1 MLLPAGTMAG
11 PYRVESPLGSGGMGE
26 VYRARDTRLNRDV
39 ALKLLLGAAADAD
52 RQRRFEQEARAVA
65 ALNHP
70 NILAVYD
77 LGVLPAANGSDPRP
91 YLVTELLEGQSLRQR
106 LQAGTLPPRKVAEY
120 GAAIAAGLAAA
131 HACGIIH
138 RDLKPENIFLTRDDR
153 VKILDF
159 GLAKAA
165 PLASESATP
174 DGYSASTAPTLA
186 AATQPGTVLG
196 TVGYMAPE
204 QARGQAADAR
214 SDVFSLGAVLYEMA
228 AGHRAFQ
235 RDSAV
240 ETLNA
245 IIRDEPPELA
255 ASGRDLPPALARI
268 IERCLEKDPARRL
281 QSAQDLAFALE
292 NISGATASSR
302 AAIPSAA
309 PPPSRRW
316 RWRWRWWITP
326 VAAAI
331 AIAVTWGLMRG
342 PAAAPPPVYTQL
354 TYRRGLINNARF
366 EPHDAGI
373 VYSAEWAGAPPQIF
387 EIRTGQQ
394 QPRALGISGAL
405 AAVSASDQL
414 AVIQHCHP
422 DEFTGCR
429 GTLAIASGLTAR
441 PVATNASAAAW
452 SPGGQLAT
460 VRAAGTHDQ
469 IEYPLGHVL
478 WRAPFGA
485 WISAPR
491 FSPNGHWIAFILHPE
506 SISDAGGVDLIAA
519 AGGQPRVLAH
529 GFNSIHGLAWSAGG
543 HSILTAASFRSAQS
557 DTIRAIAL
565 DGRADLAIARFPS
578 MVQLNDLA
586 PDGRTLLSKE
596 NWPTELLGHFAGMA
610 PHATRNLTWQDG
622 SAVVAISPDGRQLVF
637 CECGASGG
645 PLSSA
650 YIRPTAGGP
659 ALRLGDGEPMALSP
673 DGRYVAVR
681 VPQGP
686 SFSAELL
693 PVGAGSVVHLP
704 AIPGY
709 NLLTALSVPN
719 GQGLLEITLSATVAR
734 AYLQP
739 LHDDLP
745 VGLPHAISG
754 PILDAGP
761 VSPDSQWV
769 PMRRAAD
776 RKWYLYP
783 VSGHGP
789 RHPLPWLTGNARLAG
804 WSRDGKQLY
813 TETSHGVTAT
823 VQAADLAGG
832 RAQTILAVTPRD
844 LAGVRT
850 APIVAVTPGAQYYA
864 YDISRFQSQLISA
877 TGFRLTH

>member
-1 MLLPAGTMAG
+1 MSLPAGTMAG
-11 PYRVESPLGSGGMGE
+11 PYRVESLLGSGGMGE

-77 LGVLPAANGSDPRP
+77 LGILPATNGSDPRP

-106 LQAGTLPPRKVAEY
+106 LQAGPVAPRKVAEY

-131 HACGIIH
+131 HAQGIIH

-165 PLASESATP
+165 PAITAPATP
-174 DGYSASTAPTLA
+174 EGYSASTAPTLA
-186 AATQPGTVLG
+186 AATQPGMVLG
-196 TVGYMAPE
+196 TVGYMSPE

-214 SDVFSLGAVLYEMA
+214 ADIFSLGAVLYEMA
-228 AGHRAFQ
+228 AGRRAFQ
-235 RDSAV
+235 RDSAA
-240 ETLNA
+240 ETLTA
-245 IIRDEPPELA
+245 IIREEPPELA
-255 ASGRDLPPALARI
+255 ASGRDVPPALARI
-268 IERCLEKDPARRL
+268 IERCLEKDPGRRL

-292 NISGATASSR
+292 TVSGATASSR
-302 AAIPSAA
+302 TGILPATPPAA
-309 PPPSRRW
+309 R

-331 AIAVTWGLMRG
+331 AIAATWGLMRR
-342 PAAAPPPVYTQL
+342 PAAVPPPVYTQL

-373 VYSAEWAGAPPQIF
+373 VYSAEWDGAPPQLF

-414 AVIQHCHP
+414 AVIQQCHP
-422 DEFTGCR
+422 NEFTGCR
-429 GTLAIASGLTAR
+429 GTLAIASGLAAR

-452 SPGGQLAT
+452 SPGGQLAA

-478 WRAPFGA
+478 WRAPLGA
-485 WISAPR
+485 WISSPR
-491 FSPNGHWIAFILHPE
+491 FSPDGHWIAFILHPE

-519 AGGQPRVLAH
+519 AGGQPKVLAH

-543 HSILTAASFRSAQS
+543 RSIFTAASFRSAQS

-565 DGRADLAIARFPS
+565 DGRTDRAIARFPS

-586 PDGRTLLSKE
+586 PDGRALLSKE
-596 NWPTELLGHFAGMA
+596 NWPTELLGHFAAMA
-610 PHATRNLTWQDG
+610 PHAIRNLTWQDG

-637 CECGASGG
+637 CECGQSGG

-659 ALRLGDGEPMALSP
+659 ALRLGDGEPTALSP
-673 DGRYVAVR
+673 DGRYVVVR
-681 VPQGP
+681 LPRGP
-686 SFSAELL
+686 GFAAELL
-693 PVGAGSVVHLP
+693 PVGAGSVVQLP

-709 NLLTALSVPN
+709 SLLTAFFVPN
-719 GQGLLEITLSATVAR
+719 GQGLLEISLSATAAR

-745 VGLPHAISG
+745 VGAPRPISG
-754 PILDAGP
+754 PILDAGS

-769 PMRRAAD
+769 PLRRASD

-789 RHPLPWLTGNARLAG
+789 RRPLPWLTGNARLPG

-813 TETSHGVTAT
+813 IETSHGATAT
-823 VQAADLAGG
+823 IQAADLVTG
-832 RAQTILAVTPRD
+832 RGQPILTITPRD

-850 APIVAVTPGAQYYA
+850 APILAVTPGAQYYA
-864 YDISRFQSQLISA
+864 YDVSRFQSQLITA
-877 TGFRLTH
+877 TGLLPGH